1 MRRALLPLALLATP
15 ALAEDG
21 PRTWRGN
28 EVPNYT
34 VEREL
39 APGLEIRAYPSTI
52 MAAVKMDREAGRGD
66 ASFQRLAGY
75 IFGGNSSNMKIAMTS
90 PVISKPARMMQYV
103 SAEEIAAEGT
113 DGEWTRAFV
122 LPSEYEMSDLPTPDD
137 ESIRVFEAAPY
148 RAATVAFLGA
158 GTSSQFEE
166 ARNILA
172 ETLEAEGIAYV
183 PVPEYAS
190 YDAPWV
196 PNAEKRH
203 EVHYRLED

>member
-1 MRRALLPLALLATP
+1 
-15 ALAEDG
+15 
-21 PRTWRGN
+21 
-28 EVPNYT
+28 
-34 VEREL
+34 
-39 APGLEIRAYPSTI
+39 
-52 MAAVKMDREAGRGD
+52 MAAVRMDRDSSGGD

-75 IFGGNSSNMKIAMTS
+75 IFGGNSDNMKIAMTS

-103 SAEEIAAEGT
+103 SAEEIAAEGI

-122 LPSEYEMSDLPTPDD
+122 LPSEYEASDLPTPDD
-137 ESIRVFEAAPY
+137 GSIRVFEAAPY
-148 RAATVAFLGA
+148 RAAAVAFLGA

-166 ARNILA
+166 ARTILA
-172 ETLEAEGIAYV
+172 DTLESEGIAYV

-196 PNAEKRH
+196 PADQKRH